1 MATALPASG
10 GTPPDGSGCDA
21 ADLYLIHNAFRRLYE
36 VMPAG
41 VRGTALGDRRRVEHV
56 EQNVRLVNSA
66 LHHHH
71 HLEDDM
77 IWDTL
82 EARRPACALH
92 VDLMR
97 RHHAEVAELL
107 DATEPLG
114 ARWRAAPSEATTEEL
129 AVHLEKISTL
139 LHEHL
144 DREEQLVVPV
154 IEEAFSQEEWDQVG
168 AEGQK
173 TYDRSQI
180 FLFFGLIQDSLEP
193 EQLADLL
200 AEVPA
205 MIRLLYALYGRR
217 SYEKKLDLLSAGT
230 VHAGH
235 YTPSAGGS
243 AS

>member
-10 GTPPDGSGCDA
+10 GTPPDGGGCDA

-41 VRGTALGDRRRVEHV
+41 VRGTAASDRRRVEHV
-56 EQNVRLVNSA
+56 EQNVRLVNGA

-77 IWDTL
+77 IWDKL
-82 EARRPACALH
+82 ETRRPACALH
-92 VDLMR
+92 VDVMR
-97 RHHAEVAELL
+97 RNHVEIAELL
-107 DATEPLG
+107 DATDPLG
-114 ARWRAAPSEATTEEL
+114 ARWRAAPSEATAEEL
-129 AVHLEKISTL
+129 AVHLEKISTK

-144 DREEQLVVPV
+144 DREEQLVLPV
-154 IEEAFSQEEWDQVG
+154 IEDAFSQEEWDHVG
-168 AEGQK
+168 AEAQK
-173 TYDRSQI
+173 AYDRSQI
-180 FLFFGLIQDSLEP
+180 FLFFGLIQDSLTP
-193 EQLADLL
+193 EQLTDLL

-217 SYEKKLDLLSAGT
+217 SYAKKLDLLSAGT
-230 VHAGH
+230 VHAGS
-235 YTPSAGGS
+235 YAPDAGGS